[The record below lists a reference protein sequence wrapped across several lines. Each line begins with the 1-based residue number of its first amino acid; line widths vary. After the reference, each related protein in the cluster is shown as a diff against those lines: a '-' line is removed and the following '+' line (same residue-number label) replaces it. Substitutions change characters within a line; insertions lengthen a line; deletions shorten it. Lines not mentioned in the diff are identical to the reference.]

1 MSVVLISPA
10 DRERIVRAIQ
20 TAEETTA
27 GEIFCVIARHSSDY
41 RLVPLAWAAGLAL
54 LVPLP
59 LIYFTLW
66 PAWTIYVAQLALFM
80 IAAIGLSW
88 PPLRFHIVPRRAAH
102 DRAHAEAMRQFFAQG
117 LHQTESRTGVLIFA
131 SVAERY
137 AEIVADAGINA
148 KVTPDAWDG
157 AVAALV
163 AGLREG
169 RAADGFIAAITQ
181 CGAILAQHF
190 PPGALPRNEL
200 PNTLVE
206 I

>member
-1 MSVVLISPA
+1 VSVVLISPA

-54 LVPLP
+54 LVPPP

-169 RAADGFIAAITQ
+169 RAADGFIAAIAQ